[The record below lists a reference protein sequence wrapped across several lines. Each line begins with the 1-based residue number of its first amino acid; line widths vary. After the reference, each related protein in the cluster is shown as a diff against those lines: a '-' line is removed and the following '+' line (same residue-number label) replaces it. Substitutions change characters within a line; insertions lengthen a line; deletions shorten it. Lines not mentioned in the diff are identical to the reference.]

1 MRWVTRTCD
10 ARSWNFFIEN
20 VTDET
25 GGYERHIQSIIGDLV
40 ITSKQA
46 AFLNIKSH
54 TQISPYLE
62 ACCLR
67 MSAVVSYKNAA
78 IEVKYLTGIEISK
91 SAQQRLIH
99 RQDFDLPQPNSVV
112 EELSADG
119 GNIRMRTPE
128 GEPSVWRGYKA
139 ICLHEHNSIAASF

>member
-1 MRWVTRTCD
+1 
-10 ARSWNFFIEN
+10 
-20 VTDET
+20 
-25 GGYERHIQSIIGDLV
+25 
-40 ITSKQA
+40 
-46 AFLNIKSH
+46 
-54 TQISPYLE
+54 
-62 ACCLR
+62 